1 MKGKQMPHYFWGEA
15 VITSMYILN
24 RSPTKK
30 LQGCT
35 PEKARSGHKPS
46 VSHFKI
52 FGSLCFKHVL
62 EQLRRKLD
70 DRAKSMVLIGYHP
83 TGAYKLYNPKM
94 KKVLVNRDVLIDES
108 KSWDWTTTTTD
119 NTKRNVIMHFDNAD
133 IEVKIVESTNI
144 QLRRS
149 HRERQAPQALRDY
162 EVYFDTTI
170 NAEGELVHFSL
181 LAESKLVS
189 QEEFSR
195 STCWRY
201 AMEEELKSIEKND
214 TWELVDLPK
223 RKRPIDVKWVYKT
236 KMKPNGVMSRYKV
249 RHVVRGFL

>member
-1 MKGKQMPHYFWGEA
+1 MPHYFWGEA

-119 NTKRNVIMHFDNAD
+119 NTERNVIMHFDNAD
-133 IEVKIVESTNI
+133 
-144 QLRRS
+144 
-149 HRERQAPQALRDY
+149 
-162 EVYFDTTI
+162 
-170 NAEGELVHFSL
+170 
-181 LAESKLVS
+181 
-189 QEEFSR
+189 
-195 STCWRY
+195 
-201 AMEEELKSIEKND
+201 
-214 TWELVDLPK
+214 
-223 RKRPIDVKWVYKT
+223 
-236 KMKPNGVMSRYKV
+236 NGV
-249 RHVVRGFL
+249 